1 MKIMKI
7 NVLDY
12 FLIKIVLIDT
22 LIVLI
27 KMKVKNGEMCWKLKI
42 VCWEIKEIWIK
53 KKKIIMKIMKMKI

>member
-1 MKIMKI
+1 MKIIIIMKIMKIMKI

-27 KMKVKNGEMCWKLKI
+27 KTKLKNGKICMKLKI
-42 VCWEIKEIWIK
+42 VCWEIKEI
-53 KKKIIMKIMKMKI
+53 

>member
-1 MKIMKI
+1 MIIMKI

-27 KMKVKNGEMCWKLKI
+27 KTKLKNGKICMKLKI
-42 VCWEIKEIWIK
+42 VCWEIKEI
-53 KKKIIMKIMKMKI
+53 